1 VGGVFNRRTPPGHA
15 DVASTRADAAYRRRM
30 RVAVVSESFLPTVN
44 GVTTSVVRVLEHLAA
59 RGHDATVIVPAAG
72 SPREYAGFPVHQ
84 VPALA
89 YRQFPVGLPNAQVS
103 GLLAEFRPDVLH
115 VASPFL
121 LGAQAIA
128 AANRLGV
135 PSVAIY
141 QTDVSGYARRNR
153 LAAASAFAWRLVR
166 WIHEGAD
173 LTLAPSSAA
182 LADLRAAGVPRLE
195 RWGRGVDLER
205 YHPRR
210 RTTRG
215 VRDLR
220 ARLVPDGETLVGYVG
235 RVAPEKSLERLAG
248 LRGIPGMRLA
258 IVGDGPALPA
268 VRRAL
273 DGMPVE
279 FLGAL
284 GGDDLADAYAAF
296 DVFVHTGTE
305 ETFGQTLQE
314 AHASGLP
321 VVAPRAGGPI
331 DLVDSGVDGIL
342 YDPASESGPREAV
355 AGLVAAPELR
365 ARMGEA
371 GRRRVLG
378 RSWSAVCDDLLGF
391 YGRVVT
397 ERALEHTRL

>member
-1 VGGVFNRRTPPGHA
+1 
-15 DVASTRADAAYRRRM
+15 M

-59 RGHDATVIVPAAG
+59 RGHEATVIVPAAG
-72 SPREYAGFPVHQ
+72 SPRRYAGFPVHQ

-103 GLLAEFRPDVLH
+103 GLLAAFQPDVLH

-153 LAAASAFAWRLVR
+153 LSAASAFAKRLTR

-173 LTLAPSSAA
+173 LTLAPSTAA

-195 RWGRGVDLER
+195 RWGRGVDIER

-210 RTTRG
+210 RDSEGARELRTRLAPG
-215 VRDLR
+215 
-220 ARLVPDGETLVGYVG
+220 GEIVVGYVG
-235 RVAPEKSLERLAG
+235 RVAPEKSLERLG
-248 LRGIPGMRLA
+248 DLRGIPGMRLA
-258 IVGDGPALPA
+258 IVGDGPAMPA

-273 DGMPVE
+273 DGMPAT

-284 GGDDLADAYAAF
+284 GGEDLANAYAAF

-331 DLVDSGVDGIL
+331 DLVDSGVDGML
-342 YDPASESGPREAV
+342 YHPAADGDLREAV
-355 AGLVAAPELR
+355 VELVGSAELR

-371 GRRRVLG
+371 GRRRVLN
-378 RSWSAVCDDLLGF
+378 RSWAAICDDLLDV

-397 ERALEHTRL
+397 SRSLADARP

>member
-1 VGGVFNRRTPPGHA
+1 
-15 DVASTRADAAYRRRM
+15 M

-59 RGHDATVIVPAAG
+59 RGHEATVIVPAAG
-72 SPREYAGFPVHQ
+72 SPREYAGFPVNQ

-89 YRQFPVGLPNAQVS
+89 YRQFPVGLPNSQVS
-103 GLLAEFRPDVLH
+103 GLLAAFRPDVLH

-141 QTDVSGYARRNR
+141 QTDVSGYAKRNR

-173 LTLAPSSAA
+173 LTLAPSTIA

-205 YHPRR
+205 YHPSRR
-210 RTTRG
+210 SSPDATE
-215 VRDLR
+215 LR
-220 ARLVPDGETLVGYVG
+220 ARLAPDGETVIGYIG
-235 RVAPEKSLERLAG
+235 RVAPEKSLERLAQ
-248 LRGIPGMRLA
+248 LAGIPGMRVA
-258 IVGDGPALPA
+258 VVGDGPAMPQLT
-268 VRRAL
+268 RAL
-273 DGMPVE
+273 DGMPVTY
-279 FLGAL
+279 LGAL
-284 GGDDLADAYAAF
+284 GGEDLANAYAAL

-331 DLVDSGVDGIL
+331 DLVDPGVDGFL
-342 YDPASESGPREAV
+342 YDPASDSDLRSAV

-378 RSWSAVCDDLLGF
+378 RSWHAVCDELLEF

-397 ERALEHTRL
+397 DRALAVARA

>member
-1 VGGVFNRRTPPGHA
+1 
-15 DVASTRADAAYRRRM
+15 M

-44 GVTTSVVRVLEHLAA
+44 GVTTSVVRVLDHLAM
-59 RGHDATVIVPAAG
+59 RGHEATVIVPAAG
-72 SPREYAGFPVHQ
+72 SPREYAGFRIHQ

-89 YRQFPVGLPNAQVS
+89 YRQFPVGLPNSQVS
-103 GLLAEFRPDVLH
+103 GLLAAFRPDVLH

-128 AANRLGV
+128 SANRLGV

-153 LAAASAFAWRLVR
+153 LSAASAFAWRLVR

-173 LTLAPSSAA
+173 LTLAPSTTA

-195 RWGRGVDLER
+195 RWGRGVDIER
-205 YHPRR
+205 YHPSR
-210 RTTRG
+210 RTG
-215 VRDLR
+215 AGAADLR
-220 ARLVPDGETLVGYVG
+220 ARLAPDGETIVGYVG
-235 RVAPEKSLERLAG
+235 RVAPEKSLERLAE
-248 LRGIPGMRLA
+248 LRDIPGMRLA
-258 IVGDGPALPA
+258 VIGDGPAMPQ
-268 VRRAL
+268 VVRAL
-273 DGMPVE
+273 DGMPVT

-284 GGDDLADAYAAF
+284 GGDDLADAYAAL
-296 DVFVHTGTE
+296 DLFVHTGTE

-331 DLVDSGVDGIL
+331 DLVEPGVDGLL
-342 YDPASESGPREAV
+342 YDPASDSDLRTAV

-378 RSWSAVCDDLLGF
+378 RSWAAICDDLLEF
-391 YGRVVT
+391 YARVMT
-397 ERALEHTRL
+397 DRALAGARI

>member
-1 VGGVFNRRTPPGHA
+1 
-15 DVASTRADAAYRRRM
+15 M

-59 RGHDATVIVPAAG
+59 RGHTATVIVPAAG

-103 GLLAEFRPDVLH
+103 GLLADFRPDVLH

-141 QTDVSGYARRNR
+141 QTDVSGYARRNH
-153 LAAASAFAWRLVR
+153 LSAASAFAKRLTR

-173 LTLAPSSAA
+173 LTLAPSSSAI
-182 LADLRAAGVPRLE
+182 ADLQASGVPRLE

-210 RTTRG
+210 REG
-215 VRDLR
+215 AGARDLR
-220 ARLVPDGETLVGYVG
+220 RRLAAEGETIVGYVG
-235 RVAPEKSLERLAG
+235 RVAPEKGLERLTA
-248 LRGIPGMRLA
+248 LRGLPGMRLV
-258 IVGDGPALPA
+258 IVGDGPAMPQ
-268 VRRAL
+268 VTRAL
-273 DGMPVE
+273 DGVPAT

-296 DVFVHTGTE
+296 DVFVHTGTD

-321 VVAPRAGGPI
+321 VVAPRVGGPL
-331 DLVDSGVDGIL
+331 DLVETGVDGIL
-342 YDPASESGPREAV
+342 YDPASESELRDAV
-355 AGLVAAPELR
+355 AGLLAAPETR

-378 RSWSAVCDDLLGF
+378 RSWSAICDELLEF

-397 ERALEHTRL
+397 RRALEHARP

>member
-1 VGGVFNRRTPPGHA
+1 
-15 DVASTRADAAYRRRM
+15 M

-72 SPREYAGFPVHQ
+72 SPRTYAGFPVHQ
-84 VPALA
+84 VPALG

-103 GLLAEFRPDVLH
+103 GLIADFRPDVLH

-141 QTDVSGYARRNR
+141 QTDVSGYAKRNR
-153 LAAASAFAWRLVR
+153 LSAASAFAKRLTR

-173 LTLAPSSAA
+173 LTLAPSTAA

-195 RWGRGVDLER
+195 RWGRGVDIER

-210 RTTRG
+210 RAG
-215 VRDLR
+215 EGARDLR
-220 ARLVPDGETLVGYVG
+220 ARLAPGGETLVGYVG
-235 RVAPEKSLERLAG
+235 RVAPEKSLERLAD

-258 IVGDGPALPA
+258 IVGDGPAMPT
-268 VRRAL
+268 VRRSL
-273 DGMPVE
+273 DGMPATY
-279 FLGAL
+279 LGAL
-284 GGDDLADAYAAF
+284 GGEDLANAYAAI

-331 DLVDSGVDGIL
+331 DMIESGVDGIL
-342 YDPASESGPREAV
+342 YEPSTDGDLRRAV
-355 AGLVAAPELR
+355 AALVADPELR

-371 GRRRVLG
+371 GRRRVLS
-378 RSWSAVCDDLLGF
+378 RSWAAICDDLLEF

-397 ERALEHTRL
+397 ARALTDARP

>member
-1 VGGVFNRRTPPGHA
+1 
-15 DVASTRADAAYRRRM
+15 M

-44 GVTTSVVRVLEHLAA
+44 GVTTSVVRVLEHLAEN
-59 RGHDATVIVPAAG
+59 GHEAMVVVPAAG
-72 SPREYAGFPVHQ
+72 SPRAYAGFPVHE

-89 YRQFPVGLPNAQVS
+89 YRQFPVGLPNSQVS
-103 GLLAEFRPDVLH
+103 GLLERFRPDVLH
-115 VASPFL
+115 AASPFL

-141 QTDVSGYARRNR
+141 QTDVSGYAKRNR
-153 LAAASAFAWRLVR
+153 LSAASAFASRLTR

-173 LTLAPSSAA
+173 LTLAPSTTA
-182 LADLRAAGVPRLE
+182 LADLRAAGVSRLE
-195 RWGRGVDLER
+195 RWGRGVDIER

-210 RTTRG
+210 RAHAG
-215 VRDLR
+215 VAGLR
-220 ARLVPDGETLVGYVG
+220 ARLARPDEVVVGYVG
-235 RVAPEKSLERLAG
+235 RVAPEKRLERLAE
-248 LRGIPGMRLA
+248 LRGIPGLRLV
-258 IVGDGPALPA
+258 IVGDGPAMPS
-268 VRRAL
+268 VTRAL

-284 GGDDLADAYAAF
+284 HGDDLAEAYAAF

-331 DLVDSGVDGIL
+331 DLVATGVDGIL
-342 YDPASESGPREAV
+342 YDPASDSELREAV
-355 AGLVAAPELR
+355 AGLVASRDLR

-378 RSWSAVCDDLLGF
+378 RSWSAICDQLLEH
-391 YGRVVT
+391 YGAVMTR
-397 ERALEHTRL
+397 RALVDTRV

>member
-1 VGGVFNRRTPPGHA
+1 
-15 DVASTRADAAYRRRM
+15 M

-44 GVTTSVVRVLEHLAA
+44 GVTTSVLRLLEHLEE
-59 RGHDATVIVPAAG
+59 RGHEAMVVVPAAG
-72 SPREYAGFPVHQ
+72 APREYAGFPVHE

-89 YRQFPVGLPNAQVS
+89 YRQFPVGLPNSQIS
-103 GLLAEFRPDVLH
+103 GLLGRFRPDVLH

-173 LTLAPSSAA
+173 LTLAPSTSA

-210 RTTRG
+210 RVTAAAN
-215 VRDLR
+215 DLR
-220 ARLVPDGETLVGYVG
+220 ARLCADGETLVGYVG
-235 RVAPEKSLERLAG
+235 RVAPEKSLERLAE
-248 LRGIPGMRLA
+248 LRGLPGMQLA
-258 IVGDGPALPA
+258 IVGDGPAMPA
-268 VRRAL
+268 LRRAL
-273 DGMPVE
+273 DGMPAT

-284 GGDDLADAYAAF
+284 GGEDLANAYAAL

-321 VVAPRAGGPI
+321 VVAPRSGGPI
-331 DLVDSGVDGIL
+331 DLVTTGEDGIL
-342 YDPASESGPREAV
+342 YDPLVDGDLRTAVGGLLASPGARS
-355 AGLVAAPELR
+355 
-365 ARMGEA
+365 RMGEA

-378 RSWSAVCDDLLGF
+378 RSWAAICDQLLEH
-391 YGRVVT
+391 YARVIT
-397 ERALEHTRL
+397 ARALADAHP

>member
-1 VGGVFNRRTPPGHA
+1 
-15 DVASTRADAAYRRRM
+15 M
-30 RVAVVSESFLPTVN
+30 SESFLPTVN

-59 RGHDATVIVPAAG
+59 RGHEAMVVAPAAG
-72 SPREYAGFPVHQ
+72 SPREYAGFRVHQ

-103 GLLAEFRPDVLH
+103 GLIADFRPDVLH

-141 QTDVSGYARRNR
+141 QTDVSGYAKRNR
-153 LAAASAFAWRLVR
+153 LSAASAFAKRLTR

-173 LTLAPSSAA
+173 LTLAPSSSA

-195 RWGRGVDLER
+195 RWGRGVDIER

-210 RTTRG
+210 RDG
-215 VRDLR
+215 AGARDLR
-220 ARLVPDGETLVGYVG
+220 ARLAPGDEVLVGYVG
-235 RVAPEKSLERLAG
+235 RVAPEKSLERLAD
-248 LRGIPGMRLA
+248 LRGIPGIRLA
-258 IVGDGPALPA
+258 IVGDGPAMPT

-273 DGMPVE
+273 DGMPVT
-279 FLGAL
+279 FVGAL
-284 GGDDLADAYAAF
+284 GGEDLANAYAAF

-331 DLVDSGVDGIL
+331 DLIDSGADGIL
-342 YDPASESGPREAV
+342 YEPASESALRDAV
-355 AGLVAAPELR
+355 AGLVVAPEVR

-371 GRRRVLG
+371 GRRRVLS
-378 RSWSAVCDDLLGF
+378 RSWEAICDDLMEF
-391 YGRVVT
+391 YGQVMT
-397 ERALEHTRL
+397 TRALTDARP

>member
-1 VGGVFNRRTPPGHA
+1 
-15 DVASTRADAAYRRRM
+15 M

-44 GVTTSVVRVLEHLAA
+44 GVTTSVLRVLDHLAA
-59 RGHDATVIVPAAG
+59 AGHEATVIVPTAG
-72 SPREYAGFPVHQ
+72 SPREYAGYPVHE

-89 YRQFPVGLPNAQVS
+89 YRQFPVGLPNSQVS
-103 GLLAEFRPDVLH
+103 GLLARFRPDVLH

-141 QTDVSGYARRNR
+141 QTDVSGYAKRNR
-153 LAAASAFAWRLVR
+153 LSAASAFAMRLTR

-173 LTLAPSSAA
+173 LTLAPSTTA
-182 LADLRAAGVPRLE
+182 LAALRAAGVPRLE

-210 RTTRG
+210 RPTAR
-215 VRDLR
+215 VAALR
-220 ARLVPDGETLVGYVG
+220 ARLAERSEVVVGYVG
-235 RVAPEKSLERLAG
+235 RLAPEKSLDRLAE
-248 LRGIPGMRLA
+248 LRGIPGMRIAL
-258 IVGDGPALPA
+258 VGGGPGEPSL
-268 VRRAL
+268 RRTL
-273 DGMPVE
+273 DGMPVTY
-279 FLGAL
+279 LGEL
-284 GGDDLADAYAAF
+284 HGDELADAYAAF

-331 DLVDSGVDGIL
+331 DLIDSGVDGVL
-342 YDPASESGPREAV
+342 YDPTVDGELRVAV
-355 AGLVAAPELR
+355 ATLVASPDLR

-378 RSWSAVCDDLLGF
+378 RSWSAICDELLAH

-397 ERALEHTRL
+397 ARALVDTGV

>member
-1 VGGVFNRRTPPGHA
+1 
-15 DVASTRADAAYRRRM
+15 M

-44 GVTTSVVRVLEHLAA
+44 GVTTSVVQVLDHLAA
-59 RGHDATVIVPAAG
+59 RGHEAMVIVPAAG
-72 SPREYAGFPVHQ
+72 SPREYSGFRVHQ

-89 YRQFPVGLPNAQVS
+89 YRQFPVGLPNSQVS
-103 GLLAEFRPDVLH
+103 GLLAAFRPDVLH

-128 AANRLGV
+128 SANRLGV

-153 LAAASAFAWRLVR
+153 LSAASAFARRLVR

-173 LTLAPSSAA
+173 LTLAPSTTA
-182 LADLRAAGVPRLE
+182 LADLREAGVPRLE
-195 RWGRGVDLER
+195 RWGRGVDIEH
-205 YHPRR
+205 YHPSR
-210 RTTRG
+210 RTG
-215 VRDLR
+215 NGAAELR
-220 ARLVPDGETLVGYVG
+220 ARLAPAGETIVGYVG
-235 RVAPEKSLERLAG
+235 RVAPEKSLERLAE

-258 IVGDGPALPA
+258 VIGDGPAMPQVA
-268 VRRAL
+268 RAL
-273 DGMPVE
+273 DGMPVT

-284 GGDDLADAYAAF
+284 GGEALANAYAAL

-331 DLVDSGVDGIL
+331 DLVDHGVDGLL
-342 YDPASESGPREAV
+342 YDPASDSDLRTAV
-355 AGLVAAPELR
+355 AGLVAAPQLR

-378 RSWSAVCDDLLGF
+378 RSWAAVCDDLLEF
-391 YGRVVT
+391 YARVVT
-397 ERALEHTRL
+397 DRALVDARV

>member
-1 VGGVFNRRTPPGHA
+1 
-15 DVASTRADAAYRRRM
+15 M

-44 GVTTSVVRVLEHLAA
+44 GVTTSVVRIVEHFAA
-59 RGHDATVIVPAAG
+59 REHDATVIVPAAG
-72 SPREYAGFPVHQ
+72 SPREYAGFPVTQ

-89 YRQFPVGLPNAQVS
+89 YRQFPVGLPNSQVS
-103 GLLAEFRPDVLH
+103 GLLAAFRPDVLH

-153 LAAASAFAWRLVR
+153 LTAASTFARRLVR

-173 LTLAPSSAA
+173 LTLAPSTTA

-210 RTTRG
+210 RPELG
-215 VRDLR
+215 AASVR
-220 ARLVPDGETLVGYVG
+220 ARVAPGGETIVGYVG
-235 RVAPEKSLERLAG
+235 RVAPEKSLERLAE

-268 VRRAL
+268 VTRAL
-273 DGMPVE
+273 DGMPVSY
-279 FLGAL
+279 LGAL
-284 GGDDLADAYAAF
+284 GGEELADAYAAF

-331 DLVDSGVDGIL
+331 DLVETGVDGIL
-342 YDPASESGPREAV
+342 YDPAGDGELRAAV
-355 AGLVAAPELR
+355 AGLVAAPDLR

-378 RSWSAVCDDLLGF
+378 RSWSAIGDELLGF
-391 YGRVVT
+391 YDRVVT
-397 ERALEHTRL
+397 ERALAAVRA

>member
-1 VGGVFNRRTPPGHA
+1 
-15 DVASTRADAAYRRRM
+15 M

-59 RGHDATVIVPAAG
+59 RGHEATVIVPAAG
-72 SPREYAGFPVHQ
+72 SPREYAGFPVNQ

-89 YRQFPVGLPNAQVS
+89 YRQFPVGLPNSQVS
-103 GLLAEFRPDVLH
+103 ALIAAFRPDVLH

-135 PSVAIY
+135 PSVAVY

-153 LAAASAFAWRLVR
+153 LTAASAFARRLVR

-173 LTLAPSSAA
+173 LTLAPSTAA
-182 LADLRAAGVPRLE
+182 LADLREAGVPRLE

-205 YHPRR
+205 YHPSRR
-210 RTTRG
+210 ASREAAE
-215 VRDLR
+215 LR
-220 ARLVPDGETLVGYVG
+220 ARLAPAAETVVGYVG
-235 RVAPEKSLERLAG
+235 RIAPEKSLDRLAA
-248 LRGIPGMRLA
+248 LRGVGGMRLA
-258 IVGDGPALPA
+258 IVGDGPAKPQLL
-268 VRRAL
+268 RTL
-273 DGMPVE
+273 DGMPVT
-279 FLGAL
+279 FLGEL
-284 GGDDLADAYAAF
+284 GGEDLANAYAAL

-321 VVAPRAGGPI
+321 VVAPRAGGPL
-331 DLVDSGVDGIL
+331 DLVDHGVDGLL
-342 YDPASESGPREAV
+342 YDAGSDADLRTAV
-355 AGLVAAPELR
+355 AGLVDAPALR

-371 GRRRVLG
+371 GRRRVLN
-378 RSWSAVCDDLLGF
+378 RSWDTICDELLEF

-397 ERALEHTRL
+397 ERALSVARV

>member
-1 VGGVFNRRTPPGHA
+1 
-15 DVASTRADAAYRRRM
+15 M
-30 RVAVVSESFLPTVN
+30 VSESFLPTVN

-59 RGHDATVIVPAAG
+59 RGHEATVIVPAAG
-72 SPREYAGFPVHQ
+72 SPREYAGFPVSQ

-89 YRQFPVGLPNAQVS
+89 YRQFPVGLPNSQVS
-103 GLLAEFRPDVLH
+103 GLLAAFRPDVLH

-153 LAAASAFAWRLVR
+153 LTAASAFAWRLVR

-173 LTLAPSSAA
+173 LTLAPSTTA

-205 YHPRR
+205 YHPRQR
-210 RTTRG
+210 AG
-215 VRDLR
+215 LDASELR
-220 ARLVPDGETLVGYVG
+220 ARLSPGGETVVGYVG
-235 RVAPEKSLERLAG
+235 RVAPEKSLERLAE

-258 IVGDGPALPA
+258 IVGDGPAMPQ
-268 VRRAL
+268 VTRAL
-273 DGMPVE
+273 DGMPVTY
-279 FLGAL
+279 LGAL
-284 GGDDLADAYAAF
+284 AGEDLANAYAAL

-331 DLVDSGVDGIL
+331 DLVETGVDGIL
-342 YDPASESGPREAV
+342 YDPATEGDLRAAV
-355 AGLVAAPELR
+355 AGLVAAPDLR

-378 RSWSAVCDDLLGF
+378 RSWTAICDDLLQF

-397 ERALEHTRL
+397 QRALAAVRV

>member
-1 VGGVFNRRTPPGHA
+1 
-15 DVASTRADAAYRRRM
+15 M

-59 RGHDATVIVPAAG
+59 RGHEAMVVVPAAG
-72 SPREYAGFPVHQ
+72 SPREYAGFRVHQ

-103 GLLAEFRPDVLH
+103 GLIADFRPDVLH

-141 QTDVSGYARRNR
+141 QTDVSGYAKRNR
-153 LAAASAFAWRLVR
+153 LAAASAFATRLTR

-173 LTLAPSSAA
+173 LTLAPSTTA
-182 LADLRAAGVPRLE
+182 LADLRAAGVSRLA
-195 RWGRGVDLER
+195 RWGRGVDIER

-210 RTTRG
+210 RDSAG
-215 VRDLR
+215 ARDLR
-220 ARLVPDGETLVGYVG
+220 ARLAAPGETLVGYVG
-235 RVAPEKSLERLAG
+235 RVAPEKSLDRLID

-258 IVGDGPALPA
+258 IVGDGPGMPTI
-268 VRRAL
+268 RRTL
-273 DGMPVE
+273 DGMPVT

-284 GGDDLADAYAAF
+284 GGEDLANAYAAF

-331 DLVDSGVDGIL
+331 DLIDSGVDGIL
-342 YDPASESGPREAV
+342 YEPASESALRDAV

-371 GRRRVLG
+371 GRRRVLS
-378 RSWSAVCDDLLGF
+378 RSWEAICDDLMEF
-391 YGRVVT
+391 YGQVMT
-397 ERALEHTRL
+397 ARALIDARP

>member
-1 VGGVFNRRTPPGHA
+1 
-15 DVASTRADAAYRRRM
+15 M

-59 RGHDATVIVPAAG
+59 RGHEAMVVVPAAG

-103 GLLAEFRPDVLH
+103 GLLADFRPDVLH

-141 QTDVSGYARRNR
+141 QTDVSGYAKRNR
-153 LAAASAFAWRLVR
+153 LAAASAFAWRLLR
-166 WIHEGAD
+166 WIHDGAD
-173 LTLAPSSAA
+173 LTLAPSSSA
-182 LADLRAAGVPRLE
+182 LADLRAAGVARLD

-210 RTTRG
+210 RDGQGARE
-215 VRDLR
+215 LR
-220 ARLVPDGETLVGYVG
+220 ARLAADGETLVGYVG
-235 RVAPEKSLERLAG
+235 RVAPEKSLDRLAE
-248 LRGIPGMRLA
+248 LRGVPGMRLA
-258 IVGDGPALPA
+258 IVGDGPAMPM

-273 DGMPVE
+273 DGMPVT

-284 GGDDLADAYAAF
+284 GGEDLANAYAAF
-296 DVFVHTGTE
+296 DLFVHTGTE

-331 DLVDSGVDGIL
+331 DLIDSGVDGIL
-342 YDPASESGPREAV
+342 YDPASESELREAV
-355 AGLVAAPELR
+355 AGLIAAPDLR
-365 ARMGEA
+365 ARLGEA
-371 GRRRVLG
+371 GRRRVLS
-378 RSWSAVCDDLLGF
+378 RSWAAIGDDLLEF

-397 ERALEHTRL
+397 ERALEHARP

>member
-1 VGGVFNRRTPPGHA
+1 MEVVSGPHPG
-15 DVASTRADAAYRRRM
+15 SYGRGM

-44 GVTTSVVRVLEHLAA
+44 GVTTSVLRVLDHLAA
-59 RGHDATVIVPAAG
+59 HGHEALVIVPSAG
-72 SPREYAGFPVHQ
+72 SPREYAGFPVHE

-89 YRQFPVGLPNAQVS
+89 YRQFPVGLPNSQVS
-103 GLLAEFRPDVLH
+103 GLLAQFRPDVLH

-128 AANRLGV
+128 AANRMGV

-141 QTDVSGYARRNR
+141 QTDVSGYAKRNR
-153 LAAASAFAWRLVR
+153 LSAASAFAMRLTR

-173 LTLAPSSAA
+173 LTLAPSSTAMTA
-182 LADLRAAGVPRLE
+182 LRAAGVPRLE
-195 RWGRGVDLER
+195 RWGRGVDIER

-210 RTTRG
+210 RPTAR
-215 VRDLR
+215 VAALR
-220 ARLVPDGETLVGYVG
+220 ARIAEREETLVGYVG
-235 RVAPEKSLERLAG
+235 RIAPEKSLERLAE
-248 LRGIPGMRLA
+248 LRGIPGMRLV
-258 IVGDGPALPA
+258 IVGDGPAEPS

-273 DGMPVE
+273 DGMPVVY
-279 FLGAL
+279 LGAL
-284 GGDDLADAYAAF
+284 HGEELAEAYAAF

-314 AHASGLP
+314 AHATGLP

-331 DLVDSGVDGIL
+331 DLVDTGVDGFL
-342 YDPASESGPREAV
+342 YDPASDSELRAAV
-355 AGLVAAPELR
+355 TALVDSSDLR

-378 RSWSAVCDDLLGF
+378 RSWSAICDDLLEH
-391 YGRVVT
+391 YARVVT
-397 ERALEHTRL
+397 ARALVGTGASLTG

>member
-1 VGGVFNRRTPPGHA
+1 
-15 DVASTRADAAYRRRM
+15 M

-59 RGHDATVIVPAAG
+59 NGHEATVIVPAAG
-72 SPREYAGFPVHQ
+72 SPREYAGFPVNQ

-103 GLLAEFRPDVLH
+103 GLIAAFRPDVLH

-153 LAAASAFAWRLVR
+153 LGAASAFAWRLVR

-173 LTLAPSSAA
+173 LTLAPSTTA
-182 LADLRAAGVPRLE
+182 LTDLRAAGVARLE

-205 YHPRR
+205 YHPARR
-210 RTTRG
+210 MTAG
-215 VRDLR
+215 AAELR
-220 ARLVPDGETLVGYVG
+220 ARLAATGETVVGYVG
-235 RVAPEKSLERLAG
+235 RVAPEKSLERLAE
-248 LRGIPGMRLA
+248 LRGIAGMRLV
-258 IVGDGPALPA
+258 IVGDGPAGREL
-268 VRRAL
+268 RRAL
-273 DGMPVE
+273 EGMPVTY
-279 FLGAL
+279 LGAL
-284 GGDDLADAYAAF
+284 GGEDLANAYAAL

-305 ETFGQTLQE
+305 ETFGQTIQE

-331 DLVDSGVDGIL
+331 DLVDHTVDGLL
-342 YDPASESGPREAV
+342 YDPGSDSELRSAV

-378 RSWSAVCDDLLGF
+378 RSWSAICDDLLEF

-397 ERALEHTRL
+397 ERALTDARA

>member
-1 VGGVFNRRTPPGHA
+1 
-15 DVASTRADAAYRRRM
+15 M
-30 RVAVVSESFLPTVN
+30 RVAVVTESFLPTVN

-59 RGHDATVIVPAAG
+59 RGHEATVIVPAAG
-72 SPREYAGFPVHQ
+72 SPREYAGFRVNQ

-89 YRQFPVGLPNAQVS
+89 YRQFPVGLPNSQVS
-103 GLLAEFRPDVLH
+103 GLLAAFRPDVLH

-173 LTLAPSSAA
+173 LTLAPSTTA
-182 LADLRAAGVPRLE
+182 LADLRAAGVPRLD

-210 RTTRG
+210 RGGQGATE
-215 VRDLR
+215 LR
-220 ARLVPDGETLVGYVG
+220 SRLAPAGETVVGYVG
-235 RVAPEKSLERLAG
+235 RVAPEKSLERLAE

-258 IVGDGPALPA
+258 IVGDGPAMPTLT
-268 VRRAL
+268 RAL
-273 DGMPVE
+273 EGMPVTY
-279 FLGAL
+279 LGAL
-284 GGDDLADAYAAF
+284 GGEDLANAYAAL

-321 VVAPRAGGPI
+321 VIAPRAGGPI
-331 DLVDSGVDGIL
+331 DLVDHGSDGLL
-342 YDPASESGPREAV
+342 YDPASDSDLRTAV
-355 AGLVAAPELR
+355 AALVTAPELR

-378 RSWSAVCDDLLGF
+378 RSWAEVCDELLEF

-397 ERALEHTRL
+397 DRALAVARV

>member
-1 VGGVFNRRTPPGHA
+1 
-15 DVASTRADAAYRRRM
+15 M
-30 RVAVVSESFLPTVN
+30 VSESFLPTVN
-44 GVTTSVVRVLEHLAA
+44 GVTTSVVRVLEHLA
-59 RGHDATVIVPAAG
+59 RNGHEATVIVPAAG
-72 SPREYAGFPVHQ
+72 SPREYAGFPVSE

-89 YRQFPVGLPNAQVS
+89 YRQFPVGLPNSQVS
-103 GLLAEFRPDVLH
+103 GLLAQFRPDVLH

-141 QTDVSGYARRNR
+141 QTDVSGYAKRNR
-153 LAAASAFAWRLVR
+153 LAAASAFAKRLTR

-173 LTLAPSSAA
+173 LTLAPSTVA
-182 LADLRAAGVPRLE
+182 LADLRTAGVPRLDL
-195 RWGRGVDLER
+195 WGRGVDIER

-210 RTTRG
+210 RAGEAARR
-215 VRDLR
+215 VRE
-220 ARLVPDGETLVGYVG
+220 RLAPDGEVLVGYVG
-235 RVAPEKSLERLAG
+235 RVAPEKSIERLAD
-248 LRGIPGMRLA
+248 LRGLPGIRLA
-258 IVGDGPALPA
+258 IVGDGPGMPS
-268 VRRAL
+268 VTRAL
-273 DGMPVE
+273 DGMPVS

-284 GGDDLADAYAAF
+284 HGEELADAYAAF

-331 DLVDSGVDGIL
+331 DLVDPGVDGFL
-342 YDPASESGPREAV
+342 YDPASSSELRDSV

-378 RSWSAVCDDLLGF
+378 RSWGALCDELLEH

-397 ERALEHTRL
+397 QRALVTARP

>member
-1 VGGVFNRRTPPGHA
+1 
-15 DVASTRADAAYRRRM
+15 M
-30 RVAVVSESFLPTVN
+30 SESFLPTVN

-59 RGHDATVIVPAAG
+59 RGHDAMVVVPAAG
-72 SPREYAGFPVHQ
+72 SPRAYAGYPVHQ

-103 GLLAEFRPDVLH
+103 GLIADFRPDVLH

-141 QTDVSGYARRNR
+141 QTDVSGYAKRNR
-153 LAAASAFAWRLVR
+153 LAAASAFAWRLLR

-173 LTLAPSSAA
+173 LTLAPSSSA
-182 LADLRAAGVPRLE
+182 LADLRVAGVPRLE
-195 RWGRGVDLER
+195 RWGRGVDIER

-210 RTTRG
+210 RDGEGARAF
-215 VRDLR
+215 R
-220 ARLVPDGETLVGYVG
+220 ARLAPEGEALVGYVG
-235 RVAPEKSLERLAG
+235 RVAPEKSLERLAE
-248 LRGIPGMRLA
+248 LRGLPGMRLA
-258 IVGDGPALPA
+258 IVGDGPAMPA

-273 DGMPVE
+273 DGMPVT

-284 GGDDLADAYAAF
+284 GGEDLANAYAAF

-321 VVAPRAGGPI
+321 VVAPRTGGPI

-342 YDPASESGPREAV
+342 YDPASESELREAV
-355 AGLVAAPELR
+355 AGLIAAPDLR
-365 ARMGEA
+365 ARLGEA
-371 GRRRVLG
+371 GRRRVLS
-378 RSWSAVCDDLLGF
+378 RSWAAICDDLLEF

-397 ERALEHTRL
+397 ERALEHARP

>member
-1 VGGVFNRRTPPGHA
+1 
-15 DVASTRADAAYRRRM
+15 M
-30 RVAVVSESFLPTVN
+30 SESFLPTVN

-59 RGHDATVIVPAAG
+59 RGHEAMVVVPAAG

-84 VPALA
+84 VPAIA

-103 GLLAEFRPDVLH
+103 GLLAAFRPDVLH

-153 LAAASAFAWRLVR
+153 LSAASAFATRLTR

-173 LTLAPSSAA
+173 LTLAPSSSA
-182 LADLRAAGVPRLE
+182 LAGLRGAGVSRLE
-195 RWGRGVDLER
+195 RWGRGVDIER

-210 RTTRG
+210 RANQGARE
-215 VRDLR
+215 LR
-220 ARLVPDGETLVGYVG
+220 ARLAPDGETLVGYVG
-235 RVAPEKSLERLAG
+235 RVAPEKSLERLAD
-248 LRGIPGMRLA
+248 LRGIPGMRLV
-258 IVGDGPALPA
+258 IVGDGPAMPT

-273 DGMPVE
+273 DGMPVS

-284 GGDDLADAYAAF
+284 GGEDLANAYAAF
-296 DVFVHTGTE
+296 DLFVHTGTE

-331 DLVDSGVDGIL
+331 DLIDSGGDGIL
-342 YDPASESGPREAV
+342 YEPASESALRTAV

-371 GRRRVLG
+371 GRRRVLS
-378 RSWSAVCDDLLGF
+378 RSWEAICDDLLGF

-397 ERALEHTRL
+397 ARALADARP